1 MNKSN
6 VVMREAVELGRKDF
20 FDVSIRSGAD
30 PDFIYEDGLTALH
43 IAVEKGDV
51 NMVRSL
57 FARGCELSPLN
68 ADGETPLHIAARH
81 TDSQHMQ
88 ISKFLVDQG
97 VDPNM
102 SNAFGQTAIDIGL
115 SAQLIKAVDDG
126 REKVAMKYLSDGV
139 QWNGDVPLWSKALE
153 QGMDNLAYRYGSD
166 EPANGEFFIHAA
178 ARLGK
183 HELVG
188 LLLHQASELDEN
200 KRTPLHYASDAEM
213 AQLLISAGC
222 DPNSVDAHGNT
233 PLHVA
238 KDKEVARVL
247 VESGCDIHT
256 VNLDGAV
263 ARNKSDGASQ
273 LWRDEIQMKIV
284 ARHFESARASNA
296 AQAKPSDNSD
306 VAEFL
311 NEYMP
316 VPEEAVQKEATPEN
330 WLDDDADLFAD
341 DPEPQSD
348 RNQEETELERLV
360 AKHVE
365 NREHIAALVDTLT
378 LNYRYRSTE
387 ELEYLH
393 ERIAECEWENEML
406 LESIRQ
412 HQGESD
418 SSVESEVEIHQRK
431 ARSR

>member
-6 VVMREAVELGRKDF
+6 VVMREAVELGRQDF
-20 FDVSIRSGAD
+20 FDVSIRNGAD

-43 IAVEKGDV
+43 IAVEKGDI

-68 ADGETPLHIAARH
+68 ADSETPLHIAARH
-81 TDSQHMQ
+81 TDPQHMQ

-115 SAQLIKAVDDG
+115 SAQLVKAVDDG
-126 REKVAMKYLSDGV
+126 KEKLAMRYLSEGV
-139 QWNGDVPLWSKALE
+139 QWNGGVPLWSKALE

-166 EPANGEFFIHAA
+166 EPANGEYFIHAA

-222 DPNSVDAHGNT
+222 DPSSVDAHGNT

-247 VESGCDIHT
+247 VESGCDINA
-256 VNLDGAV
+256 VNFDGTD
-263 ARNKSDGASQ
+263 ARTTSDGASQ
-273 LWRDEIQMKIV
+273 FWRDEIQQKFV
-284 ARHFESARASNA
+284 RRYFEDTRASNTA
-296 AQAKPSDNSD
+296 KEKPSDNSD

-311 NEYMP
+311 NDYMP
-316 VPEEAVQKEATPEN
+316 VPEEAERKAATPET

-341 DPEPQSD
+341 DPEPLSD
-348 RNQEETELERLV
+348 MDQEDTEFQRLV
-360 AKHVE
+360 AKHEE
-365 NREHIAALVDTLT
+365 NREHIVALVDTLIF
-378 LNYRYRSTE
+378 NNRYRPAE
-387 ELEYLH
+387 EIEYLH
-393 ERIAECEWENEML
+393 ERIAECEEENDTL

-412 HQGESD
+412 HDGERD
-418 SSVESEVEIHQRK
+418 SSVEAELEIHQRK